1 MSDRDNARETGR
13 RRRRWLLALLVL
25 CGLLGA
31 SLGALA
37 LQREPRGPADTLGPE
52 AAESSAPRTETLLP
66 EPSPTPAEPPV
77 QPLDFSSPAPEGE
90 AVPEDWFEDAVFVG
104 DSRSDGLR
112 LYSGIRGADFLAY
125 KSLMSYQITGT
136 GGVEQKAIPRNG
148 TGEKR
153 TVLEW
158 LEDKNYGK
166 VYIMLGI
173 NEMGFGGPEGFQTAM
188 GEIVDQVRARQPEA
202 VIYIQSLVPIRPELA
217 REMNPAGWLNNDNV
231 AAYDQ
236 ALRAVCEEKK
246 AVYVDVAAA
255 LVGEDGSLP
264 LEGTTDGVHF
274 TRSWYEKWYE
284 SLRTHTVDPEAYW
297 AGQEAQEEQTD

>member
-1 MSDRDNARETGR
+1 MREEGPPRETGR
-13 RRRRWLLALLVL
+13 RRRRWLLALAVL
-25 CGLLGA
+25 CCALGA

-37 LQREPRGPADTLGPE
+37 LQREPRGPADALGPE
-52 AAESSAPRTETLLP
+52 AAEPSAPQAETLLP
-66 EPSPTPAEPPV
+66 EPSPTPTEPPV
-77 QPLDFSSPAPEGE
+77 QPLDLSAPAPAGE
-90 AVPEDWFEDAVFVG
+90 AVPEDWFGDAVFVG

-112 LYSGIRGADFLAY
+112 LYSGIQGADFLAY
-125 KSLMSYQITGT
+125 RSLMSHQVVGT
-136 GGVEQKAIPRNG
+136 EGVEQKAIPRNG

-158 LEDKNYGK
+158 LEDRDYGK

-173 NEMGFGGPEGFQTAM
+173 NEMGFGGPEGFQAAM

-217 REMNPAGWLNNDNV
+217 REMNPAEWLNNDNV

-236 ALRAVCEEKK
+236 ALRAVCEEKR

-255 LVGEDGSLP
+255 LVGEDGALP

-274 TRSWYEKWYE
+274 TRAWYERWYE
-284 SLRTHTVDPEAYW
+284 CLRTHTVDPAAYW
-297 AGQEAQEEQTD
+297 AGQEAQEG